1 MGTGKLN
8 AGEWTLWWTSIQG
21 RVEIFLV
28 AQWYQKQRWLAWLI
42 SRLHQR
48 SLDSIMPVTLNLHTL
63 QAIVLSNNILSLHAM
78 KPWRGCA
85 IQPCAYIGQQHR
97 HAMCWYS
104 ISAVI
109 LIPARKYPPPPPM
122 EDFWVSTHPLLP
134 TTSSFW
140 KFQFWFML
148 FFWFWAPPPLGKTL
162 LIVGKDLSWNYMY
175 TLCTNFVL
183 NVCTYE

>member
-63 QAIVLSNNILSLHAM
+63 QAIVLSNNILSLHPM
-78 KPWRGCA
+78 KPWRGYA
-85 IQPCAYIGQQHR
+85 IQPCPYIGQQHR
-97 HAMCWYS
+97 HAMCRYS
-104 ISAVI
+104 ILCSLCIVV
-109 LIPARKYPPPPPM
+109 PARKYPPSM

-134 TTSSFW
+134 ATSSFW
-140 KFQFWFML
+140 KFQFWFTL
-148 FFWFWAPPPLGKTL
+148 FSGFEVPPFGISKNPPGS
-162 LIVGKDLSWNYMY
+162 G
-175 TLCTNFVL
+175 
-183 NVCTYE
+183 